1 MNAIES
7 TVVMDFSRYIR
18 KDFSLFLSVLYDAGY
33 LVSGVSGV
41 KIVEALRASALLSED
56 DVKRMTLFRVRK
68 FPSLVMAGGETTA
81 VDKAPPVFTKKARVA
96 FESSAKPKRPLNGF
110 MKYLNAQRSHLR
122 DEILETDSDL
132 SGRSLMTAVSKLASE
147 RWSAMSAEQKLQYA
161 PSTIP
166 SEPEMTI
173 TDVGVDGMEE
183 TDKEEEVEVQ
193 APVQEKPVEKVQE
206 KVQEKEEVVEKTTKK
221 TTKKAGKKEK
231 PVEKAEEKPE
241 EKAEEKLET
250 TAPPKPPRVL
260 TPLRLDALDVDSS
273 VKKGGKAKKL
283 VDENVEE
290 KVDVKKPSK
299 KAGKK
304 DFSKKS
310 KKDDL
315 DGGDVGVLIAEEV
328 SLDDLDTLSYN
339 ATLNVWVHSESSY
352 CYGMNDIDSDPIG
365 ILQGGKLVGFGVKS
379 SKSK

>member
-7 TVVMDFSRYIR
+7 TVMDFSRYIR

-68 FPSLVMAGGETTA
+68 FPSLVMAGGETAGVEKTA
-81 VDKAPPVFTKKARVA
+81 PVFTKKPRVA
-96 FESSAKPKRPLNGF
+96 FESTAKPKRPLNGF
-110 MKYLNAQRSHLR
+110 MKYLNAERSHLR

-132 SGRSLMTAVSKLASE
+132 SGRLLMTAVSKLASE

-166 SEPEMTI
+166 SEPEMTVS
-173 TDVGVDGMEE
+173 DVGVDGMEE
-183 TDKEEEVEVQ
+183 TDKEDEVEVQ
-193 APVQEKPVEKVQE
+193 VPVPAPVQEKVQ
-206 KVQEKEEVVEKTTKK
+206 QNEEVVEKTTKK

-231 PVEKAEEKPE
+231 LVEKPE
-241 EKAEEKLET
+241 EKPVEKPVEKPEEKLET

-273 VKKGGKAKKL
+273 VKKGGKSKKL

-290 KVDVKKPSK
+290 KVDVKMPSRK
-299 KAGKK
+299 VGKK
-304 DFSKKS
+304 GFPKKS
-310 KKDDL
+310 KKDD
-315 DGGDVGVLIAEEV
+315 GDVGVLIAEEV
-328 SLDDLDTLSYN
+328 SLDDVDTLCYN

-365 ILQGGKLVGFGVKS
+365 ILQGGKMVGFGVKS
-379 SKSK
+379 SKGK